1 MKRSPI
7 ARRTPLKRS
16 TTPLARKPLRRR
28 SKMMEAAYAG
38 KDGRRAFVAKM
49 LADVGYCEVRWS
61 NCTGLSVDVHEWM
74 ARGIGGAIV
83 PGDKADRQGQRFVAI
98 CRRCHGDLDLQP
110 ARARAEGWMK

>member
-7 ARRTPLKRS
+7 ARRTPLARS

-28 SKMMEAAYAG
+28 SKKMQTLYTDE
-38 KDGRRAFVAKM
+38 RIPFVKR
-49 LADVGYCEVRWS
+49 LLKERPTCEVQWQD
-61 NCTGLSVDVHEWM
+61 CTEASVDVHEYI

-98 CRRCHGDLDLQP
+98 CRRCHGDLDLDLP
-110 ARARAEGWMK
+110 RAREEGWIK